1 MLPTLELNN
10 DIGANVNPRSK
21 HESSDSDGGSKHGK
35 LDLEGVR
42 DIEGVFKCSF
52 YSERVYYG
60 VSREWAM
67 RSTSNSGSSA
77 AGSSTFII

>member
-1 MLPTLELNN
+1 MLPTLELDN
-10 DIGANVNPRSK
+10 DTRANVDPWSK

-60 VSREWAM
+60 VG
-67 RSTSNSGSSA
+67 GSLCLR
-77 AGSSTFII
+77 ILH